1 MEAANAP
8 RSHDIPA
15 VIAIGASAGGV
26 EALKALMSTLPDDL
40 RAAVVVVLH
49 VAEAGTSVL
58 TSILDRSCALP
69 VTTGRHG
76 EPLRPGHVFTARP
89 GQHLLVEDGHLA
101 VSEGPRENGHRPA
114 VDPLFRSVAEALGPR
129 SIGIVLSGTRDDGT
143 AGLARIKARG
153 GYAIVQDPEDALFD
167 GMPRSAI
174 AEVRVD
180 AVLPIRDMAE
190 RLTLHTRALESGM
203 PHITRDRTELPP
215 ATDGGATAYT
225 CPDCG
230 GALWRHD
237 DGGVERY
244 RCQVGHS
251 YSLESFD
258 VEQARALEAALWAAV
273 RALQNR
279 STLLQEMAA
288 RASDRGHAHSARAWM
303 RNAEESAERAH
314 LVREL
319 VEQSAP
325 RDHDVVH
332 DEPGTAS

>member
-1 MEAANAP
+1 
-8 RSHDIPA
+8 
-15 VIAIGASAGGV
+15 
-26 EALKALMSTLPDDL
+26 
-40 RAAVVVVLH
+40 
-49 VAEAGTSVL
+49 
-58 TSILDRSCALP
+58 
-69 VTTGRHG
+69 
-76 EPLRPGHVFTARP
+76 LRPGHVFTARP

-190 RLTLHTRALESGM
+190 RLTRHTKALESGM
-203 PHITRDRTELPP
+203 PDIPRDTTALPP

-230 GALWRHD
+230 GALWRHH

-288 RASDRGHAHSARAWM
+288 RAIDRGHPHSARAFT
-303 RNAEESAERAH
+303 RRAEEAAERAH
-314 LVREL
+314 LIREL
-319 VEQSAP
+319 VEQSAA

-332 DEPGTAS
+332 DRPGAS